1 MRKLTIEKVLRG
13 MFILLFILIAML
25 LIYRFATL
33 VGYVLIALVF
43 SYLFEPVVNKMQ
55 MAGFKRTTAVVLVV
69 ASFILTLGWIST
81 SIAPIIGNQVI
92 SLAQMINIDS
102 IRNIASQIESEILA
116 FAPFIGEGQIKEF
129 ITRFTDR
136 LFDWGDIQ
144 ETLGSLVGLFANI
157 FAATL
162 IIPFATFFFLK
173 DGSKLRRQI
182 LEVVPNRYFETTLT
196 IINKIETRLILY
208 FKGVMIQ
215 STLVA
220 IISWL
225 LLSYVGLNNALA
237 VGVAVGL
244 ANTIPYFGPII
255 GYFLS
260 IIIAI
265 FETGDFSL
273 VPYCILAIMIAQI
286 TDNVILQPLI
296 FSKSADIHPL
306 YILFIILIGAEL
318 AGILGML
325 LAIPIATII
334 RIIVTEINWSI
345 NNYHV
350 FKSEKQAD
358 QA

>member
-1 MRKLTIEKVLRG
+1 MRKFTVEKVFRG
-13 MFILLFILIAML
+13 LLLILSLLVALL

-33 VGYVLIALVF
+33 VGYLLIALVF
-43 SYLFEPVVNKMQ
+43 AYLFDPIVNKMQ
-55 MAGFKRTTAVVLVV
+55 VAGFKRTNAVILVV
-69 ASFILTLGWIST
+69 ASFILLIVWAST
-81 SIAPIIGNQVI
+81 SIAPTIGNQVVT
-92 SLAQMINIDS
+92 LAQQINLES
-102 IRNIASQIESEILA
+102 IRNIATQVEKEVILYI
-116 FAPFIGEGQIKEF
+116 PFIAEGQIKDV
-129 ITRFTDR
+129 ITKFVDT
-136 LFDWGDIQ
+136 LFDVGDFQQTI
-144 ETLGSLVGLFANI
+144 TGLFGIFANI
-157 FAATL
+157 FAAAL

-208 FKGVMIQ
+208 FKGVLIQ
-215 STLVA
+215 CTLVA

-225 LLSYVGLNNALA
+225 LLSIAGLNNALT

-244 ANTIPYFGPII
+244 ANTIPYFGPIL

-260 IIIAI
+260 IIIAV

-286 TDNVILQPLI
+286 VDNVILQPLI
-296 FSKSADIHPL
+296 FSKSADLHPL

-318 AGILGML
+318 AGIIGML

-334 RIIVTEINWSI
+334 KITVTEINWSI
-345 NNYHV
+345 NNYYV
-350 FKSEKQAD
+350 FKPEE
-358 QA
+358 